1 MFRSRF
7 LILSLFLFFPLSSYA
22 LEKICDASEINFDG
36 TTLED
41 TCSWGTILDS
51 YIWVDSFVWE
61 YVSMPLWNWGNK
73 YSLNHQELELWWAS
87 VGYLWTTRTNEYND
101 STVPKFWQVPVGFL
115 GSNRK
120 NYIPYQ
126 PFYTEP
132 VWFFG
137 LYWGIDLNF
146 PDAPTPPVDDTD
158 YSMYPLIKPITE
170 ESSWWGWTSQSCDM
184 PIRITDVSTTIKN
197 DGFLDALTL
206 SWQKKDNAKI
216 KIIEISPESK
226 TFYPQGNSY
235 TEVGLKEGSYS
246 YFVVSY
252 NDCSPWIYSD
262 IVRYDYKENK
272 DTTIPYL
279 TLSKSIL
286 SLTIPKTITPDSTS
300 KFALICTSWGKEI
313 VKDFLSNDKTFN
325 LSTNLLKASFSCNV
339 EFFDAKWILQTSETF
354 LYTPLKKNLTNK
366 EVLETIYGMSD
377 SGASLDTLYQDIV
390 TIEKDV
396 SPENQATYWSVAL
409 ILTNTILWVY
419 AEDKDIINSVFKSLE
434 IYPTSVKTEESIPY
448 ADFIKIYSFLQ
459 QNKKKYQQSVIQ
471 KMDDFFH
478 PDENFVTKK
487 LLETYFLTEDSDM
500 LKSTDSAKYD
510 ILKKCFG
517 FERCLDRTFYQTEK
531 KSIDAKVE
539 QTIALISWTQ
549 TEITYSTYIKILY
562 KVLGSQEFI
571 QAKYSSQ
578 EYDTFLSILTEAKT
592 SGKDRYQEKVLY
604 FDFYGIMLDLMEPL
618 EIKSEIKLLT
628 KKYLRGIIKVYDEG
642 TKKDQLLD
650 VLGNYLGGE

>member
-22 LEKICDASEINFDG
+22 LEKICDGSEINFDG

-51 YIWVDSFVWE
+51 YIWVDSFTWE
-61 YVSMPLWNWGNK
+61 YISMPLWNWGNE
-73 YSLNHQELELWWAS
+73 YSLNYQELES
-87 VGYLWTTRTNEYND
+87 
-101 STVPKFWQVPVGFL
+101 SSIPIGFL
-115 GSNRK
+115 GSDRK

-126 PFYTEP
+126 SFYTEP

-137 LYWGIDLNF
+137 LYWGTDLNF
-146 PDAPTPPVDDTD
+146 PEAPTPPVDDTD

-184 PIRITDVSTTIKN
+184 PVRITDVSTTIKN

-226 TFYPQGNSY
+226 IFYPQGNSY

-272 DTTIPYL
+272 DTTVPYL
-279 TLSKSIL
+279 TLSKSTL
-286 SLTIPKTITPDSTS
+286 FLTIPKTIIPDSES
-300 KFALICTSWGKEI
+300 KFALTCASWGKEI

-339 EFFDAKWILQTSETF
+339 EFFDTKWILQTSETF
-354 LYTPLKKNLTNK
+354 LYTPFKKNLTNR

-377 SGASLDTLYQDIV
+377 SGAYLDTLYQDIA

-478 PDENFVTKK
+478 PDENFVTRK
-487 LLETYFLTEDSDM
+487 LLETYFLTEDLDIP
-500 LKSTDSAKYD
+500 KSTDSAKYD
-510 ILKKCFG
+510 ILKKCFW

-549 TEITYSTYIKILY
+549 TEVTYSTYIKILY

-578 EYDTFLSILTEAKT
+578 EYDTFLNILTEAKT

-650 VLGNYLGGE
+650 FLGNYLGGE